1 MLDLLGSA
9 HVLKIDYK
17 RTQTR
22 DSRAPGTAGSILTSC
37 MEKNGRAERE
47 KLPRGQHTLR
57 RVIMLIFHYRVPR
70 RTAQPSADRRIH
82 EYDYT

>member
-1 MLDLLGSA
+1 MFSKLIINELKHATAVLLA
-9 HVLKIDYK
+9 
-17 RTQTR
+17 
-22 DSRAPGTAGSILTSC
+22 AGSILTSC